1 MLCVSCELIWNFLPR
16 GGGQVEYITY
26 ILQLTNEFEVVQV
39 VRVDI
44 RGRVDLKGVV
54 VLVGVLKQA
63 VHWVQHL
70 QYIDGYSDYSYN
82 CDQ

>member
-1 MLCVSCELIWNFLPR
+1 MEFPSTR
-16 GGGQVEYITY
+16 RRAGGIYY